1 MERTEAFKGAM
12 TAYVDY
18 YTYIR
23 TLIDGLGTEETFA
36 FMTKADLKRGS
47 DVGRK
52 IKEEAEGKEFSIS
65 EALHTIIDMAKG
77 IGATDTI
84 LEDTDHRGATVTNFG
99 DCPIYEAAKETGMED
114 SMIEAMC
121 RAGACVFLD
130 SVVKQLNPKLVYR
143 VSEFRSEEH
152 GGCVEEIVF
161 DNFGS
166 YTKTNCQ

>member
-1 MERTEAFKGAM
+1 MEHTEAFKGAM

-18 YTYIR
+18 YTYVR
-23 TLIDGLGTEETFA
+23 TLIDGIGKDEAFA

-52 IKEEAEGKEFSIS
+52 IKEEAGGKEFGIS

-77 IGATDTI
+77 IGATDDI
-84 LEDTDHRGATVTNFG
+84 LEDTSHRGATVTKFG
-99 DCPIYEAAKETGMED
+99 NCPIYEAAKATGMED
-114 SMIEAMC
+114 TMIEEMC

-130 SVVKQLNPKLVYR
+130 SVVKQLNTELVYR
-143 VSEFRSEEH
+143 VSEFRSKKY

-161 DNFGS
+161 E
-166 YTKTNCQ
+166 K